1 MFITTAD
8 SKTVVSGDTRNN
20 EQKSKQPSVMVRVT
34 ATFNCR
40 HPSADCP
47 TDVGYIAD
55 ECQPSEVMASCT
67 IVSHRLEPKRRFYVL
82 LAWSNTDSLPHS
94 TLFYLTAFTGKLKYV
109 SGKGSL
115 FRVKCHHSVSRGLNP

>member
-1 MFITTAD
+1 
-8 SKTVVSGDTRNN
+8 
-20 EQKSKQPSVMVRVT
+20 MVRVT

-82 LAWSNTDSLPHS
+82 LAWSNTDSPPPLYAI
-94 TLFYLTAFTGKLKYV
+94 LFDSLHREVEIGVRERLFVQSKMPPLGIERSESVTHHGTA
-109 SGKGSL
+109 
-115 FRVKCHHSVSRGLNP
+115 